1 MFHLRSRCGDRD
13 EPSPKRIKTEV
24 REQSHQLHEQSK
36 EFYFDLSSFIDM
48 SRVLT
53 QKKVACMLG
62 WRKIK

>member
-24 REQSHQLHEQSK
+24 REQSHQLNELSK
-36 EFYFDLSSFIDM
+36 EFYLDLSSFIDV

-53 QKKVACMLG
+53 QEKVTCMLD
-62 WRKIK
+62 WRKIE